1 MQIDEQIQ
9 KLQRQINR
17 LQAEKG
23 HLEAELVRQGEKLQE
38 KIELLKHSIPKAEH
52 EKKIDELRYEYEQK
66 LSEINRQLSK
76 HTERKAGRKRIASK
90 EITAR
95 VLELNGQGLSQ
106 GKIAAK
112 LSDELNIKI
121 GRTTVGEIVRGKYT
135 STGGQ

>member
-1 MQIDEQIQ
+1 MQSDEQIQ

-17 LQAEKG
+17 LQAEKE

-52 EKKIDELRYEYEQK
+52 EKIIGELRFEYEQK
-66 LSEINRQLSK
+66 LSELKQQMSEHNG
-76 HTERKAGRKRIASK
+76 RKAGRKRIAST

-95 VLELNGQGLSQ
+95 VLELNEQGLSQ

-112 LSDELNIKI
+112 LSDELHIKI
-121 GRTTVGEIVRGKYT
+121 GRTTVGEIVRGRYEL
-135 STGGQ
+135 SDE